1 MQPIWNSCDQSD
13 RNWKDR
19 IYSRTLN
26 SAGKHNGNGDCFQ
39 TSPAVEDTHAAT
51 AAVMYLV
58 VTKHWVALGPDPDA
72 GHRVVKD
79 LVVLDD
85 AKAAVEHQDSDFL
98 SAPDL
103 VASYQ
108 RVAAGSVKKRNKL
121 FHTQSTPCAMVIIL
135 SPLETVHLASPMLVN
150 EQLVA
155 DITISMSLPV
165 RWYCSNAH
173 QTETSDSLLTR
184 RCKLFLSLW
193 YAGKA
198 FY

>member
-19 IYSRTLN
+19 IYGTTLN
-26 SAGKHNGNGDCFQ
+26 GAGKHNGNGDCCQ
-39 TSPAVEDTHAAT
+39 TSPAVEDTHTAV
-51 AAVMYLV
+51 AAVMY
-58 VTKHWVALGPDPDA
+58 
-72 GHRVVKD
+72 

-85 AKAAVEHQDSDFL
+85 AKAAVVHQDSAVL
-98 SAPDL
+98 STPDL
-103 VASYQ
+103 IAPYQ

>member
-1 MQPIWNSCDQSD
+1 M
-13 RNWKDR
+13 
-19 IYSRTLN
+19 N

-51 AAVMYLV
+51 AAVTYLV

-108 RVAAGSVKKRNKL
+108 RVAAGSVKKRN
-121 FHTQSTPCAMVIIL
+121 
-135 SPLETVHLASPMLVN
+135 
-150 EQLVA
+150 
-155 DITISMSLPV
+155 
-165 RWYCSNAH
+165 
-173 QTETSDSLLTR
+173 
-184 RCKLFLSLW
+184 
-193 YAGKA
+193 
-198 FY
+198 